1 MKQHIC
7 PACPGLPTWAGERF
21 MSLSSAINLTVHI
34 AGVGSPDKVDN
45 VVILNVPCPENV
57 TSVALRLPYP
67 QRDFE
72 GWERRDDNQLLAVVH
87 YLKV

>member
-1 MKQHIC
+1 
-7 PACPGLPTWAGERF
+7 

-72 GWERRDDNQLLAVVH
+72 G
-87 YLKV
+87 

>member
-1 MKQHIC
+1 
-7 PACPGLPTWAGERF
+7 
-21 MSLSSAINLTVHI
+21 MSLSSAIKLTVHI

-45 VVILNVPCPENV
+45 VILNVPCPENV

-72 GWERRDDNQLLAVVH
+72 G
-87 YLKV
+87 

>member
-7 PACPGLPTWAGERF
+7 PTCSGLFTCTGERF
-21 MSLSSAINLTVHI
+21 MSLSSAIKLDSSYSWR
-34 AGVGSPDKVDN
+34 VGSPNKADN
-45 VVILNVPCPENV
+45 VIILNVPCPENV

-72 GWERRDDNQLLAVVH
+72 G
-87 YLKV
+87 